1 VIVGVTSTQEGLMS
15 TTGARRHAESATAD
29 SARRIAVRN
38 RDVARS
44 KVRWLTVGV
53 MAASVGVASFG
64 AVALAA
70 PATPAA
76 TSASTSAVAATKSGP
91 AVTAG
96 APKQA
101 PVAATGGS

>member
-1 VIVGVTSTQEGLMS
+1 MS

-70 PATPAA
+70 PATPA
-76 TSASTSAVAATKSGP
+76 STSAVAATKSGP

-96 APKQA
+96 AAKQA

>member
-1 VIVGVTSTQEGLMS
+1 MPAINTHRLTEST
-15 TTGARRHAESATAD
+15 
-29 SARRIAVRN
+29 SARRGAAAAN
-38 RDVARS
+38 RDTARAR
-44 KVRWLTVGV
+44 VRWLTVGV

-96 APKQA
+96 AAKQA